1 MEGKREGAAFTGK
14 FNGRGAEVPDLSE
27 PGVWPAIDIHVA
39 DVIEVP
45 RFSLDARVTA
55 RHVVPGLVELAW
67 DDTAPGSHATGFSA
81 YAPDAPVRLRPV
93 GWAA

>member
-1 MEGKREGAAFTGK
+1 M
-14 FNGRGAEVPDLSE
+14 PDLSE

-55 RHVVPGLVELAW
+55 RHADAGLVELNWA
-67 DDTAPGSHATGFSA
+67 DVTPGSHAVGVSA
-81 YAPDAPVRLRPV
+81 YQPDHPIRLRN
-93 GWAA
+93 GRAA

>member
-1 MEGKREGAAFTGK
+1 VRKRWAFTAIVVE
-14 FNGRGAEVPDLSE
+14 RGAEVPDLSE

-55 RHVVPGLVELAW
+55 RHAGAGLVGLDW
-67 DDTAPGSHATGFSA
+67 VDTTPGSHAIGVSA
-81 YAPDAPVRLRPV
+81 YQPDHAVRLRS
-93 GWAA
+93 GRAA